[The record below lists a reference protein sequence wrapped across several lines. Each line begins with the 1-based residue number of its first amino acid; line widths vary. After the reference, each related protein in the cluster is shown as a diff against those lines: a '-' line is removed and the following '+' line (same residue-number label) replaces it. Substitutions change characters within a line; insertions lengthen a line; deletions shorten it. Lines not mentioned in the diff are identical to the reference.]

1 MKLWH
6 VASGEPLL
14 TFKSRFGVS
23 WSVAF
28 SPDNSML
35 AFGSGRAEGGEITLL
50 RVPVRERL
58 EMTKTISDVHDSGP
72 DCGAATALTK
82 SFITE

>member
-1 MKLWH
+1 
-6 VASGEPLL
+6 
-14 TFKSRFGVS
+14 VS

-50 RVPVRERL
+50 RVPIREKL
-58 EMTKTISDVHDSGP
+58 ETIRTSSEVKTGRDHGYVS
-72 DCGAATALTK
+72 AKNNLT
-82 SFITE
+82 E

>member
-1 MKLWH
+1 VKLWH

-14 TFKSRFGVS
+14 TFKSKLGVT

-50 RVPVRERL
+50 RVPIREKL
-58 EMTKTISDVHDSGP
+58 ETMRTNGESSSGREY
-72 DCGAATALTK
+72 GSATVPANNV
-82 SFITE
+82 ITE